1 MSLMERFNNSKV
13 DGELLAM
20 GAIGTLAAAMV
31 LNSVVNNRK
40 EQYKKVTDTKNSETY
55 DTINDYIR
63 SGRRG

>member
-13 DGELLAM
+13 DGKLLAM

-31 LNSVVNNRK
+31 LSSVVNNRK
-40 EQYKKVTDTKNSETY
+40 EQYKKATDTKNSETY
-55 DTINDYIR
+55 DVINDYVR